1 MKSLGFTSKYIRARN
16 NYRIMILAI
25 IGALIGVVVA
35 ITTSSKF
42 IELAMGFDVFKLNL
56 VMTSILVLITFVL
69 IMITLNVCNRSIKK
83 ISIVELI
90 RE

>member
-1 MKSLGFTSKYIRARN
+1 
-16 NYRIMILAI
+16 MILAI
-25 IGALIGVVVA
+25 LGALIGIVFA

-56 VMTSILVLITFVL
+56 AMTFGLVVITFVL
-69 IMITLNVCNRSIKK
+69 IMITLHVCNRSIKK

>member
-1 MKSLGFTSKYIRARN
+1 
-16 NYRIMILAI
+16 MILAI
-25 IGALIGVVVA
+25 LGALIGIVFA

-56 VMTSILVLITFVL
+56 VMTSVLVLITFVL
-69 IMITLNVCNRSIKK
+69 IMITLYVCNRSIKK